1 MRRMTIFRSKRAAW
15 IAFAAVP
22 LIGAPLGAQDTT
34 HAAPPPRDTSLTA
47 ATQQLP
53 ASHTVVRGETL
64 WSIARLYFNDP
75 LLWPEIYR
83 LNTSVIDDPHWIYP
97 GEELAIG
104 SVGDTSSVIAQG
116 QAPDTSHK
124 IVVTPTDTTVHADTV
139 AKTDTAAAVDTAQAE
154 APPPPP
160 PAVEPTGGT
169 IFDRPETP
177 GDQVQNT
184 LRAYLNQPY
193 RPLRRGE
200 YYSAGWLTE
209 DEHLPW
215 ATVLGTTSVPAIPRL
230 SDRTTA
236 SEYEEIALKA
246 PSGASYHIG
255 DSLLLA
261 RLDRD
266 IPDWGTVV
274 VPLGIARVTSV
285 QPKQVLANVIQQFG
299 RIRDGNLAV
308 PLEPFH
314 DPGQVRPA
322 PVGQGLEGRLIGPR
336 DVHALAGTQAIYFI
350 NKGRSD
356 GVVPGDVFEVYRA
369 ATGDPGT
376 ASEQV
381 RIQLMIVHTRQHSAS
396 GLVIGIIGPDVRP
409 GMSVRL
415 IKKMPS

>member
-1 MRRMTIFRSKRAAW
+1 MRRTTIFRSKRAAW

-34 HAAPPPRDTSLTA
+34 KAAPPPRDTSLTA
-47 ATQQLP
+47 TASQLP
-53 ASHTVVRGETL
+53 ASHTVVKGETL

-97 GEELAIG
+97 GEELA
-104 SVGDTSSVIAQG
+104 VGGIADTGTVIAQG
-116 QAPDTSHK
+116 PATDTTHK

-139 AKTDTAAAVDTAQAE
+139 AKADTAAAPVDTAQIE

-160 PAVEPTGGT
+160 PPLEPAGGT

-177 GDQVQNT
+177 GDQVQNS

-193 RPLRRGE
+193 RPLRRDE

-215 ATVLGTTSVPAIPRL
+215 ATVLGTTSVPAIPKL

-236 SEYEEIALKA
+236 SIYEEIALQA

-266 IPDWGTVV
+266 VPDWGTIV

-285 QPKQVLANVIQQFG
+285 QPKQVLADVIAQFG

-322 PVGQGLEGRLIGPR
+322 TVAQGLEGHLIGPR
-336 DVHALAGTQAIYFI
+336 DIHALAGSQAIYFI
-350 NKGRSD
+350 DRGRTD
-356 GVVPGDVFEVYRA
+356 GVVPGDVFEVYRP
-369 ATGDPGT
+369 ATGVPGT

-381 RIQLMIVHTRQHSAS
+381 RVQLLIVHTRQNSAS
-396 GLVIGIIGPDVRP
+396 GL
-409 GMSVRL
+409 
-415 IKKMPS
+415 